1 MPEKHEIDAFT
12 QESVTVHQGDMVGEV
27 VKMPSE
33 YAVISLPRDAVWVDM
48 TIKVMQNGEITKVG
62 CILDTNAIREA
73 FHEADRNYLP
83 DDAVFT
89 LTEKGRELAEKLKN
103 DPDFDLSISGGIYP
117 DHDGLHYLGGLD
129 I

>member
-12 QESVTVHQGDMVGEV
+12 QESVTVHPGDMVGEV

-62 CILDTNAIREA
+62 CILDTSAIREA

-89 LTEKGRELAEKLKN
+89 LTEKGRAMAEAMENGQISL
-103 DPDFDLSISGGIYP
+103 FDE
-117 DHDGLHYLGGLD
+117 
-129 I
+129 